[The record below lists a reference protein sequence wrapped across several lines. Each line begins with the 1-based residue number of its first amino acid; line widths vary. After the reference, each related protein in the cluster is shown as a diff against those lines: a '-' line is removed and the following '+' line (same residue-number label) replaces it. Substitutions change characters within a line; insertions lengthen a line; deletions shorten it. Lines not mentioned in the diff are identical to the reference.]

1 MSFQLQE
8 WERGMSSMPLGSGRW
23 SELGVLASP
32 GTALPRPLPKVCVV
46 ILMRIQRRYPF
57 GEGWRSSPLVL
68 GLSLLCST
76 GQCRPMGMGA
86 ALQIC
91 PIGRSLPV
99 PILWE
104 FPLQPLI

>member
-1 MSFQLQE
+1 M
-8 WERGMSSMPLGSGRW
+8 
-23 SELGVLASP
+23 
-32 GTALPRPLPKVCVV
+32 
-46 ILMRIQRRYPF
+46 
-57 GEGWRSSPLVL
+57 L

-76 GQCRPMGMGA
+76 GQCRSMGMGA
-86 ALQIC
+86 ALWTC